1 MAKSDTSDAL
11 KCMNCGAPIKSGFFC
26 QKCQS
31 GENDDAKPA
40 DGWKGSRFTG
50 EAKKKRQQQLLME
63 DLMRWGKVLL
73 ILAIIGGVG
82 YGGYAM
88 FGDRIKAAL
97 HGAETV
103 TQPKAKYDPT
113 KDATANEDDQS
124 QAGNGKRAF
133 TKSSDSSAAVGTG
146 KQKSIDGNGE

>member
-1 MAKSDTSDAL
+1 MAKSNTSDGL

-50 EAKKKRQQQLLME
+50 DAKKKRQRELLMD
-63 DLMRWGKVLL
+63 DLMRWGKTLL
-73 ILAIIGGVG
+73 IIAIVGGVA

-88 FGDRIKAAL
+88 FGDRIKAAFK
-97 HGAETV
+97 GAETV
-103 TQPKAKYDPT
+103 SQPKPKYDPT
-113 KDATANEDDQS
+113 KDSAADENDQ
-124 QAGNGKRAF
+124 AAADNGNRAF
-133 TKSSDSSAAVGTG
+133 SKSPAKTPPRRTTVPTH
-146 KQKSIDGNGE
+146 SIDGGA